1 MVFLQDISERR
12 RAEEA
17 LSRLS
22 RLAVVVRDTRDA
34 ITVQDRDGRLLTWSP
49 GAERI
54 YGWSE
59 AEALRMNVRVRM
71 PADRHEAELAKLRE
85 LCGAE
90 TPEFYRTQRI
100 AKSGAV
106 VAVSIIATAL
116 FNQAGQMYAIATTER
131 VIGGGAA

>member
-1 MVFLQDISERR
+1 MAKEGAGRHRRKDGSIFDVEVSFQFRPVDGGQLVVFLQDISERR

-22 RLAVVVRDTRDA
+22 RLAVMARDTRDA
-34 ITVQDRDGRLLTWSP
+34 ITVQDRDGRLLMWSP

-71 PADRHEAELAKLRE
+71 PADRHEAELAKLR
-85 LCGAE
+85 
-90 TPEFYRTQRI
+90 
-100 AKSGAV
+100 K
-106 VAVSIIATAL
+106 
-116 FNQAGQMYAIATTER
+116 
-131 VIGGGAA
+131 